1 MPNGVNDTVIR
12 NDSASASVFGYP
24 YPTINLGPN
33 ITECPGV
40 AVVLQGGT
48 RDSLLWSNSSTND
61 SIVLVNGVGQYHVT
75 VWENGCASSDT
86 INIAR
91 HPNPP
96 PVDLGPDTTL
106 CLGETLLLDATASGV
121 TYQWNDNSTNAT
133 FTVDTVGSYSVTI
146 TDGNGCESKD
156 GINVSY
162 FFEPSVQIFVAP
174 GRDICLGVPVNFTA
188 FPATQGSIAYQ
199 WVVNGSPVGSQTTDP
214 QFKGPVEYGDSVWVE
229 LITDI
234 CSSVAYPVPSNKIE
248 MLINPAP
255 KTITG
260 KVNPLENTQ
269 ETYVV
274 PLASTSSY
282 VWRVSG
288 GTINGDSTNNIVKI
302 DWGAKNPNASL
313 ILKEVDAK
321 NCERENEIA
330 IDVVSII
337 GVNELDN
344 AEIGQIYPNPSSEVV
359 YIPVNVTGSEMID
372 IRLFDITGKLA
383 KTVFSGSVSG
393 NQLLTMSVD
402 DLKTGMYY
410 LELTNDKGE
419 KSVQKLIVE

>member
-1 MPNGVNDTVIR
+1 M
-12 NDSASASVFGYP
+12 
-24 YPTINLGPN
+24 
-33 ITECPGV
+33 
-40 AVVLQGGT
+40 
-48 RDSLLWSNSSTND
+48 
-61 SIVLVNGVGQYHVT
+61 
-75 VWENGCASSDT
+75 
-86 INIAR
+86 
-91 HPNPP
+91 
-96 PVDLGPDTTL
+96 
-106 CLGETLLLDATASGV
+106 
-121 TYQWNDNSTNAT
+121 
-133 FTVDTVGSYSVTI
+133 
-146 TDGNGCESKD
+146 
-156 GINVSY
+156 
-162 FFEPSVQIFVAP
+162 
-174 GRDICLGVPVNFTA
+174 
-188 FPATQGSIAYQ
+188 
-199 WVVNGSPVGSQTTDP
+199 NGSPVGSQTTDP